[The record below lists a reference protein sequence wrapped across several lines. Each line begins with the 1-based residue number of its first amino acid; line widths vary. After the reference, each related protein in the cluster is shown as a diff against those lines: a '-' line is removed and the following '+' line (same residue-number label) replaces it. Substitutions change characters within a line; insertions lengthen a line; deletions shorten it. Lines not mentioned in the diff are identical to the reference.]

1 MFVFEHYHSRK
12 PTLAPAFNPLKTFLR
27 DIANIMSTKKTDTR
41 NDCQV
46 IGVASRVTLRAIVTT
61 LRDPMETFECIDV
74 QQAQARL
81 VQGALLVDIRDPQSF
96 AMGHAAGALHLTN
109 TNLSDFISRADH
121 SLPVLVMCYHGN
133 SSKSAAQYLLGQGFS
148 AAYSIDG
155 GFDAWRAA
163 FPQQVALGSE

>member
-1 MFVFEHYHSRK
+1 
-12 PTLAPAFNPLKTFLR
+12 
-27 DIANIMSTKKTDTR
+27 
-41 NDCQV
+41 
-46 IGVASRVTLRAIVTT
+46 
-61 LRDPMETFECIDV
+61 METFECIDV

-81 VQGALLVDIRDPQSF
+81 AQGALLVDIRDPQSY
-96 AMGHAAGALHLTN
+96 ALGHAAGALHLTN
-109 TNLSDFISRADH
+109 TNLSEFVSGADH

-163 FPQQVALGSE
+163 FPQQVALGSK